1 MSGRDP
7 KRAFAARPS
16 DAEAWVRSPDSRR
29 REMRSQVSTPHGSR
43 STSLPDSAAASR
55 SPPFSAD

>member
-1 MSGRDP
+1 MSERDS

-16 DAEAWVRSPDSRR
+16 DAEARLRRPGSRR
-29 REMRSQVSTPHGSR
+29 REIQSQVSTPRGSR
-43 STSLPDSAAASR
+43 STSLPDSAGASR